1 MSEEETP
8 ITERLD
14 VLVMATVM
22 LAAASSKTPFTQAW
36 YDKNTLPIGI
46 AVSYQEGYVEGITSK
61 GKDSILLA
69 LNTLADSFQV
79 SLERL
84 IQIAFDADEEF
95 SLKANPDD

>member
-1 MSEEETP
+1 MSESSPP

-36 YDKNTLPIGI
+36 YDNNTLPIGI
-46 AVSYQEGYVEGITSK
+46 AVSYQEGYVDAITPK
-61 GKDSILLA
+61 GKEAILLA

-79 SLERL
+79 NLERL
-84 IQIAFDADEEF
+84 IQIAFDADDEF
-95 SLKANPDD
+95 SLKANPDG